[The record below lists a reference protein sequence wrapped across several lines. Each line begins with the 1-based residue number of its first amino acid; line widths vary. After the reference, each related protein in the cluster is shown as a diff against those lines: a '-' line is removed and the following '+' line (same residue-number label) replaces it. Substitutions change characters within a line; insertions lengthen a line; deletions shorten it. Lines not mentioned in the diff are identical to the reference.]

1 MFGTAL
7 RLKVNKDDFFFLQ
20 FLTINIYI
28 FYPNE
33 LEQFKNS
40 HLFDGLF

>member
-7 RLKVNKDDFFFLQ
+7 RLKVNKDEVFLQ
-20 FLTINIYI
+20 FLTMNIYT

-33 LEQFKNS
+33 LEQFENS